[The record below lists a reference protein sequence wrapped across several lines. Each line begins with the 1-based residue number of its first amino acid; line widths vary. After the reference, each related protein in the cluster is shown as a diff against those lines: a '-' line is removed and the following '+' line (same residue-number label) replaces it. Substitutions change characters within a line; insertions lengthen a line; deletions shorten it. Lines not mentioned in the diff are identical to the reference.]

1 MYLLLQVNYRKRPG
15 QESGS
20 CQRTYKECEFE
31 VRDKS
36 GDSRRKG
43 KKKKEI
49 KLKVIM
55 TKKAESAGNTF
66 ICTTRSASTRRWEGD
81 WFNSWLS

>member
-1 MYLLLQVNYRKRPG
+1 MNLLLQVIYRKRPG

-31 VRDKS
+31 VKDKS
-36 GDSRRKG
+36 GDTRRRG

-66 ICTTRSASTRRWEGD
+66 TCVTRSASTQRWDGN
-81 WFNSWLS
+81 WFDSWL